1 MRSDPKNVPTPLAP
15 VNAEASDDED
25 SSRIRQ
31 RCVERLTALMDWA
44 ESCAVRPEPVIRWE
58 PRLVAGVLSLGV
70 LLMQLFLRRADEVVT
85 ERLGGEIVCRGMRYL
100 KRPRQGRRLGTFF
113 GKLKHWRTYFA
124 PPEEP
129 VDKAAPRGIYPVD
142 EALGLGRDGFTMTVV
157 SLASRLATKM
167 PFDAAAAMLALFL
180 RWSPAKKTIEDHVL
194 GLGALAHE
202 YQAQAPA
209 PDDDGEVLVIQ
220 PDSKGIPT
228 ATEDE
233 LRRRR
238 GKRKPNPHPES
249 KRHRGRAKRRAR
261 GPKPRRKAGDKSKNA
276 RMATMVVMYTLK
288 RVVENGTVK
297 LLGPLNLRV
306 HASFAP
312 KKYAFQIARREAIKR
327 GFGPGSGKLIQF
339 VHDGDDDLEC
349 YRHEFFGDYPAELI
363 VATADLPHVME
374 YLWSAGTAVYAEGS
388 GELSEWV
395 RLQKQRLL
403 ASRSPLVCEALRDML
418 SAIPKQGPGNKGKRE
433 RIEKAL
439 DYLTA
444 NAHRLDYKRARGLDL
459 ELASGAVEGA
469 IKHVIG
475 HRFDHGGMRWIR
487 ERAEALLQL
496 RCIEINGEWDRFMD
510 WVHDKR
516 QSAAQERG
524 RSRLRRATPPPL
536 PTMMPLEKDVADH
549 RKAA

>member
-1 MRSDPKNVPTPLAP
+1 MHGDRKNVPTRLPP
-15 VNAEASDDED
+15 VNAEASGDED
-25 SSRIRQ
+25 STKIRQ
-31 RCVERLTALMDWA
+31 RCVERLTELMDWT
-44 ESCAVRPEPVIRWE
+44 ESCATSPEPLLGWE
-58 PRLVAGVLSLGV
+58 PRLVTGVLSLGL
-70 LLMQLFLRRADEVVT
+70 LLMHLFLRRADEVLA
-85 ERLGGEIVCRGMRYL
+85 ERLGGEVVRRGTRYV
-100 KRPRQGRRLGTFF
+100 KRPRQGRRMGTFF
-113 GKLKHWRTYFA
+113 GKLKYFRTYFA
-124 PPEEP
+124 PSDEP
-129 VDKAAPRGIYPVD
+129 ADGAPRGIYPVD
-142 EALGLGRDGFTMTVV
+142 DALGLGEDGFTMTVV

-180 RWSPAKKTIEDHVL
+180 RWSPAKKTIEELVL
-194 GLGALAHE
+194 GLGTQAHE
-202 YQAQAPA
+202 YQAEAPA
-209 PDDDGEVLVIQ
+209 PEGDGEVLVIQ

-228 ATEDE
+228 AMEEE

-261 GPKPRRKAGDKSKNA
+261 GPRPRRKPGDKSKNA
-276 RMATMVVMYTLK
+276 RMATLVVMYTLK
-288 RVVENGTVK
+288 RVVENGVVK
-297 LLGPLNLRV
+297 LLGPLNLKV

-327 GFGPGSGKLIQF
+327 GFGPDSGKLIQF
-339 VHDGDDDLEC
+339 VHDGDDDLEL
-349 YRHEFFGDYPAELI
+349 YRREYFGDYPAQHI
-363 VATADLPHVME
+363 VATIDLPHVLE
-374 YLWSAGTAVYAEGS
+374 YLWSAGAAVHAEGS
-388 GELSEWV
+388 GELAGWV

-418 SAIPKQGPGNKGKRE
+418 ETIPKQGPGNKGKRE
-433 RIEKAL
+433 RLEKAL
-439 DYLTA
+439 KYLTD
-444 NAHRLDYKRARGLDL
+444 NAHRLDYKQVRGLDL

-475 HRFDHGGMRWIR
+475 QRFDHGGMRWIR

-496 RCIEINGEWDRFMD
+496 RCIEINGDWDRFIQ

-516 QSAAQERG
+516 QRDTEARG

-536 PTMMPLEKDVADH
+536 PTVTSSANRVAAS